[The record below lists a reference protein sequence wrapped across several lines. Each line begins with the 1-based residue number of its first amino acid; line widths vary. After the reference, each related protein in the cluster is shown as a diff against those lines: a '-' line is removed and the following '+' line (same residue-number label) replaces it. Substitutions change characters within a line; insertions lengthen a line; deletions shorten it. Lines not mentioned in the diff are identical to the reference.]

1 MCDGVG
7 LKPISKAIFITGK
20 MKVNKISLYQKIK
33 INLPITAECKLNSQ
47 FSAVKKKKPGLSKPP
62 NA

>member
-7 LKPISKAIFITGK
+7 SKPISKAIFITGK
-20 MKVNKISLYQKIK
+20 MKVNRSSLYQKIEM
-33 INLPITAECKLNSQ
+33 NLPIAVEWKLIPQ
-47 FSAVKKKKPGLSKPP
+47 FPAVKNKTHGLSKLL